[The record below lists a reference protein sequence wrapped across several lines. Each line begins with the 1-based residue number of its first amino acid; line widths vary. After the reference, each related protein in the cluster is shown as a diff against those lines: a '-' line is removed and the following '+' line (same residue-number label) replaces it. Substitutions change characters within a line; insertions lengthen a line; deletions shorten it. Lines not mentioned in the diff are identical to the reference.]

1 MKNSKFKNREN
12 EPTTTVDGRK
22 IWLSRSVAVVSQVVI
37 RNTLTNEFY
46 TIIVKRGPASMG
58 SIGLWCYPCG
68 YLDWDESAREA
79 AVRETY
85 EEAGLDIEALINALA
100 PAKFVYKF
108 PVLNGSPW
116 HVDSLPS
123 HHRQNVSMSHC
134 FYFET
139 ESDVLPI
146 ISPVN
151 CEEGEI
157 DAVKWVTL
165 KEVIGS
171 TEYPMAFD
179 HHILTVDLTTKLN
192 ELIKTNS

>member
-1 MKNSKFKNREN
+1 MQNSKFKNKPN

-37 RNTLTNEFY
+37 HNTKTNEY
-46 TIIVKRGPASMG
+46 HTVIVKRGSASMG

-68 YLDWDESAREA
+68 YLDWDESIRDA

-85 EEAGLDIEALINALA
+85 EEAGLDIDALIAEVK
-100 PAKFVYKF
+100 PDKFVYKF
-108 PVLNGSPW
+108 PTLNNSPW
-116 HVDSLPS
+116 HVDSMPG

-139 ESDVLPI
+139 DGSVDLPI
-146 ISPVN
+146 VSSVN

-157 DAVKWVTL
+157 DEVKWVTL

-171 TEYPMAFD
+171 SDYPMAFD
-179 HHILTVDLTTKLN
+179 HNIVTVNLTEKIN
-192 ELIKTNS
+192 ELIANR